1 MKQLLTRHD
10 YPVGAVCSVLEV
22 SRSGYYAWRD
32 RPASARAQSDERLAV
47 AIRAAH
53 EAGRHTYGTRRVQAH
68 LREHGLPVGRD
79 RVGRL
84 RRQMGLGCKQKRC
97 FRVTTDSEHT
107 LPVADN
113 LLQQNFAANAP
124 DRVWMTDITYIR
136 TEEGWLYLAGI
147 KDLYTCEIVGYA
159 MSERMTCDLTL
170 KALNRAWQW
179 RKPPPGLIHHS
190 DRGSQYCAR
199 QYRQRLHSLGMR
211 ASMSERG
218 NCYDNAPMESF
229 WASLKNE
236 LVHHRRFATRS
247 QAIAQITEWIEIF
260 YNRQRLHSRLGHL
273 SPASFA
279 RRFHQRQ
286 HATL

>member
-1 MKQLLTRHD
+1 MG
-10 YPVGAVCSVLEV
+10 VVCSVLEV

-32 RPASARAQSDERLAV
+32 RPASARAQADERLAV

-53 EAGRHTYGTRRVQAH
+53 EAGRHTYGTRRIHAH

-97 FRVTTDSEHT
+97 FCVTTDSAHT

-113 LLQQNFAANAP
+113 LLLQNFAASAP

-136 TEEGWLYLAGI
+136 TEEGWLYLAGV

-159 MSERMTCDLTL
+159 MAQRMTCDLTL

-199 QYRQRLHSLGMR
+199 QYRQRLHNLGMS
-211 ASMSERG
+211 ASMSGRG

-229 WASLKNE
+229 WGSLKSE

-247 QAIAQITEWIEIF
+247 QAIAEITEWIEIF

-286 HATL
+286 HATT

>member
-1 MKQLLTRHD
+1 MKQLLTRHG

-84 RRQMGLGCKQKRC
+84 RRQMGLGCKQKGC

-113 LLQQNFAANAP
+113 LLQQNFAASAP
-124 DRVWMTDITYIR
+124 DRVWMTDITYI
-136 TEEGWLYLAGI
+136 
-147 KDLYTCEIVGYA
+147 VGPA
-159 MSERMTCDLTL
+159 KSFVR
-170 KALNRAWQW
+170 
-179 RKPPPGLIHHS
+179 S
-190 DRGSQYCAR
+190 
-199 QYRQRLHSLGMR
+199 
-211 ASMSERG
+211 
-218 NCYDNAPMESF
+218 DNANAAPQQLSR
-229 WASLKNE
+229 S
-236 LVHHRRFATRS
+236 RRLSSRAYLRRPTVRGCVPC
-247 QAIAQITEWIEIF
+247 AQIAAPSLAAAPFEAGTKKLARCPAW
-260 YNRQRLHSRLGHL
+260 RSRAAASAGC
-273 SPASFA
+273 SPPRS
-279 RRFHQRQ
+279 
-286 HATL
+286 